1 MERGSQALLDLY
13 FRARAIAFRYRLDIF
28 EASALEQILATFDQG
43 RAEVFREFGAKFQGM
58 SDWKAERLQ
67 SLLESMDDMTLALR
81 QTLSGQY
88 VAMAATAGG
97 PALAEAAAMLTVGGL
112 SHVAVNAVDLTQSQL
127 QAFFQSTPL
136 SGRRIDKWV
145 DASFD
150 ATVQAQIRQ
159 AINVGVIKGEGY
171 PGLVKRVEQGMGM
184 ARNEA
189 VTLTRTFVS
198 AANNEA
204 RDMVFKANPG
214 VVKGWKWLTSGD
226 NLVCPRCL
234 ALHGCRFDVGK
245 GPPIPLHP
253 RCRCNRGP
261 ATITMRELG
270 IPIDEFQGEMDR
282 WVVRGKKG
290 ADGELVVRN
299 IDAGNR
305 NAVVRVSRAK
315 DADAWFQSLS
325 DAEKRA
331 TTLGP
336 GRVKLLEEGK
346 IGVKDLLR
354 EDFTQRTLEELN
366 RIADGGR

>member
-1 MERGSQALLDLY
+1 MERTSQDLLELY
-13 FRARAIAFRYRLDIF
+13 FRARAIAFRYRLDVF
-28 EASALEQILATFDQG
+28 ESAALKQILSTFD
-43 RAEVFREFGAKFQGM
+43 RAKEEVFREFAAKFQGM
-58 SDWKAERLQ
+58 SEWKAERLQ
-67 SLLESMDDMTLALR
+67 ALLESVDDMTLAMR

-97 PALAEAAAMLTVGGL
+97 PALAEAAAVLTVGGL
-112 SHVAVNAVDLTQSQL
+112 SQVAVNTVGLTQTQL

-136 SGRRIDKWV
+136 GGRRIDKWV
-145 DASFD
+145 NASFD
-150 ATVQAQIRQ
+150 ATVQTQIRQ

-171 PGLVKRVEQGMGM
+171 PGLVKRVEQGFGM
-184 ARNEA
+184 ARGEA

-204 RDMVFKANPG
+204 RDMVFKANPD

-234 ALHGCRFDVGK
+234 ALHGRRFDVGK

-253 RCRCNRGP
+253 RCRCARGP
-261 ATITMRELG
+261 ATITFREMG

-290 ADGELVVRN
+290 TDGELVVQN

-305 NAVVRVSRAK
+305 NKVVRVSRAK

-336 GRVKLLEEGK
+336 GKIALLNEGK
-346 IGVKDLLR
+346 IKVGDLLR

-366 RIADGGR
+366 KIAGGR